1 MIHAVILAGGWG
13 RRFWPKSR
21 KRLPKQLLCI
31 GKKCSPTQDLFN
43 IIKTQI
49 PKERIW
55 VVTNKIYAHSLRKQ
69 LPALPGK
76 NFLVEPLAKNTA
88 AAVGLASVIIKKSD
102 PEAVT
107 WVLSSDQML
116 GQKSRFLKAMKEA
129 SMKAEEADV
138 LVTIGI
144 RPNRAAQEFGYLK
157 ITQNAKRKMQNEKAY
172 KVEKF
177 IEKPTLPKAKMYV
190 KSKRY
195 LWNSGIFVWRVS
207 SILKAIK
214 KYLPQAYCGLQRIE
228 KAKGLPQYKS
238 RLLKEY
244 GRFRNVS
251 IDYGVMEKAQ
261 NIYAVVGDFFLQDLG
276 SWSNLSQDLFV
287 RDSQGNI
294 IQGLHKGIN
303 TSDSIIF
310 SENKHLIATLGVR
323 DLIVVHTPGATLVC
337 RKENAQEIKKLTEVL
352 EKDKRLRK
360 YL

>member
-21 KRLPKQLLCI
+21 RRHPKQLLCL
-31 GKKCSPTQDLFN
+31 GKRFSPIQNLFN
-43 IIKTQI
+43 IIKPEI

-55 VVTNKIYAHSLRKQ
+55 VVTNKRYAHSLRKQ
-69 LPALPGK
+69 LPTLPGK

-88 AAVGLASVIIKKSD
+88 AAIGLASVIIKKSD

-157 ITQNAKRKMQNEKAY
+157 IVHSGKIC
-172 KVEKF
+172 KVERF
-177 IEKPTLPKAKMYV
+177 IEKPTLSKAKMYV
-190 KSKRY
+190 RSKRY
-195 LWNSGIFVWRVS
+195 LWNSGIFVWKVS

-214 KYLPQAYCGLQRIE
+214 KYLPQAYCGLQRIGE
-228 KAKGLPQYKS
+228 AKGSPQYKS

-244 GRFRNVS
+244 SRFRDVS

-261 NIYAVVGDFFLQDLG
+261 NIYAVVGDFPWQDLG
-276 SWSNLSQDLFV
+276 TWTNVSL
-287 RDSQGNI
+287 DSPAKDGRGNI
-294 IQGLHKGIN
+294 IRGLCKGID
-303 TSDSIIF
+303 TYDSVIF
-310 SENKHLIATLGVR
+310 SEDRHLIATLGVR
-323 DLIVVHTPGATLVC
+323 DLIIVHTPDATLICSKDKV
-337 RKENAQEIKKLTEVL
+337 QQVKKLTGAL
-352 EKDKRLRK
+352 EKDKRFRK